1 MTLTTTQ
8 AERDAF
14 VDLLIRKLKAEAVEV
29 KPPTG
34 LGTSVKPAIETA
46 RAQVAALYA
55 EKQVGKLARADYVK
69 QMEPLR
75 ATVVS
80 LETQEAGI
88 QARNAVKWAA
98 ASATKT
104 ATIEALK
111 AEEAAI
117 AKAAE
122 AVKSA

>member
-8 AERDAF
+8 AERDAW
-14 VDLLIRKLKAEAVEV
+14 VDLQIRKLKAAAAVV
-29 KPPTG
+29 AAPVG
-34 LGTSVKPAIETA
+34 LETSVQPAVDTA

-75 ATVVS
+75 AAVVP

-104 ATIEALK
+104 ATLEALK